1 MKSSANEHGKE
12 VMRNRRNRLAFI
24 GSWLAVV
31 ALGLAGCVA
40 GNAQS
45 TPAQPLGGLMPP
57 PSAPQSGAGLMLPPN
72 PPGVFYGGDFV
83 SLDEAA
89 ARVPFVIWLPD
100 EAVVGAKLAS
110 VELNL
115 PDNVLAVALH
125 YDNGVVVAQDSSM
138 LVRSMESIKQE
149 PEQFLE
155 VNGNPALGKE
165 AGYTMTGLNG
175 GKVPYQP
182 SVIWYQDN
190 VYRLVGGDDTFSM
203 DKLLQIAQSM
213 KPYTPPAQ

>member
-1 MKSSANEHGKE
+1 MKPSVDKYGKG
-12 VMRNRRNRLAFI
+12 VMRDCRNRLAFI

-31 ALGLAGCVA
+31 ALGLAGCAV
-40 GNAQS
+40 GNAPQ
-45 TPAQPLGGLMPP
+45 
-57 PSAPQSGAGLMLPPN
+57 PSALQPGAGLMLPLN

-125 YDNGVVVAQDSSM
+125 YDNGIVVAQDSSM
-138 LVRSMESIKQE
+138 LVKSMESIKQE
-149 PEQFLE
+149 PDQFLE

-165 AGYTMTGLNG
+165 AGYTVSNITG
-175 GKVPYQP
+175 GKVPYRP

-190 VYRLVGGDDTFSM
+190 VYRMVDGDDTFSM
-203 DKLLQIAQSM
+203 DKLLQIAESM